1 MFQSIKHAVNAMVRM
16 HGGSESRF
24 VFIGFRRVLKHTTAA
39 FRMIKCRYSVIS
51 RLMLLHA
58 VPTLQ
63 AVIIGVLKLQ
73 SMLIFHFLILR
84 PMQNL
89 SRLVYENGKFDSI
102 LLAYVTNVQN

>member
-1 MFQSIKHAVNAMVRM
+1 MNAVVRM

-24 VFIGFRRVLKHTTAA
+24 VFIGFRRLLKHTTAA
-39 FRMIKCRYSVIS
+39 FRMIKCRYSVIVIS

-89 SRLVYENGKFDSI
+89 SRLVDENGKFDSI